1 MLKVNWV
8 RCLKTAQYCLV
19 IKVPH
24 YGERLGVE
32 FQDSY
37 SVPSCFPKI
46 FCIMISAE
54 GGIKLSI
61 LPVRLYIFLNIFR
74 FHNVHSHFGKR
85 ILFLYELRWKFQND
99 LPAPGCSHLWD
110 SYSLKPSIRLPSI
123 FSRDH
128 CASSFKS
135 RVLRFSVPIQFL

>member
-1 MLKVNWV
+1 MAKDWV
-8 RCLKTAQYCLV
+8 LSFKIHIPYLLA
-19 IKVPH
+19 
-24 YGERLGVE
+24 
-32 FQDSY
+32 FQRF
-37 SVPSCFPKI
+37 SVLWLARK
-46 FCIMISAE
+46 

-61 LPVRLYIFLNIFR
+61 LPVRLYMFLNIFR
-74 FHNVHSHFGKR
+74 FHNVYSHFGKR

-99 LPAPGCSHLWD
+99 LPAPGCRHLWD